1 LDIGGDKALTYF
13 PINEANPFLGWR
25 GIRVTL
31 DHPEIFLVQVRAMM
45 KASEGLNNLRIM
57 LPMVSNVSE
66 VDTALHLIYRAH
78 VETLE
83 EGFNVEMPQV
93 GVMIE
98 VPAAVYQISDLAQRV
113 DFLSVGSNDLTQ
125 YLLAVDRNNPRV
137 ADLYQAFHPGVLQAL
152 KRIVDEARAEG
163 KPVSVCGE
171 LAGNPMGAVLLMA
184 MGYDCLSMNATN
196 LPKVKSV
203 LRGISREWA
212 ENLLNEVITME
223 SGEVI
228 ASTLQ
233 LMLEKA
239 GFGRIIGPNVGA

>member
-1 LDIGGDKALTYF
+1 
-13 PINEANPFLGWR
+13 
-25 GIRVTL
+25 
-31 DHPEIFLVQVRAMM
+31 
-45 KASEGLNNLRIM
+45 
-57 LPMVSNVSE
+57 
-66 VDTALHLIYRAH
+66 
-78 VETLE
+78 
-83 EGFNVEMPQV
+83 
-93 GVMIE
+93 
-98 VPAAVYQISDLAQRV
+98 
-113 DFLSVGSNDLTQ
+113 
-125 YLLAVDRNNPRV
+125 
-137 ADLYQAFHPGVLQAL
+137 
-152 KRIVDEARAEG
+152 
-163 KPVSVCGE
+163 
-171 LAGNPMGAVLLMA
+171 MGAVLLMA